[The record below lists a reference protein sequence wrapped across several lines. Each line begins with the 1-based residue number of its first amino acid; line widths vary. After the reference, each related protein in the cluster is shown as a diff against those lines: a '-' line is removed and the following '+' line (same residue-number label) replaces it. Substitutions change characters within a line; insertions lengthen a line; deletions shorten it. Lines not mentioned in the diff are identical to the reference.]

1 MFRRVLPAIGA
12 RTSYLNW
19 RSEPRELSAEFIFR
33 CHGLQHGGP
42 LVSSLV
48 LGFLRVL
55 LLPWEL
61 LLSWAPA
68 VLGFLLAGGC
78 AEVVSARLNPSHT
91 WHHKCPASVCSS
103 VLSRPQQGFE
113 VTDIKALSA
122 SQLLGLGQTVLYLSD
137 KSVLQLIRDHQRSL

>member
-78 AEVVSARLNPSHT
+78 AEVVSARLNPSHST
-91 WHHKCPASVCSS
+91 IDVTLARAPPFFVSS
-103 VLSRPQQGFE
+103 QQRFG
-113 VTDIKALSA
+113 VTGIKAPLVCHSSRVLDRPCYS
-122 SQLLGLGQTVLYLSD
+122 SQVSNGLCYS
-137 KSVLQLIRDHQRSL
+137 S